1 MNKIILPDIVA
12 AGVYNSKLTIGDKPE
27 SRIRTTT
34 MFEIELPIENSGFTF
49 VDDESSAVNINTII
63 CAKPNQKRHTA
74 RLPFT
79 CHYIHLQVEEGL
91 LCEKLYNMPT
101 FIPTE
106 NREDYLELFIEIEK
120 SFETKLEIDTLLL
133 QSLVL
138 KLIHSLEKESEKQNK
153 YRYFKSD
160 KARAIDNIISYVK
173 SDLTRNLC
181 LDAISEYISISP
193 IYLHRI
199 FKEATGVTLREFVE
213 EERLKKAV
221 LLLTTTELNLTEI
234 AFECGFSSQS
244 YFSSVF
250 KRKMNMS
257 PRRYVKYLS
266 EKYFENNKKL

>member
-1 MNKIILPDIVA
+1 MYFKRITK
-12 AGVYNSKLTIGDKPE
+12 SK
-27 SRIRTTT
+27 
-34 MFEIELPIENSGFTF
+34 ELPSVTPLTLT
-49 VDDESSAVNINTII
+49 AII
-63 CAKPNQKRHTA
+63 CFFTA
-74 RLPFT
+74 DYAIEHGFN
-79 CHYIHLQVEEGL
+79 HYQIVGPIHNPEKGL

-199 FKEATGVTLREFVE
+199 FKEATEVTLREFVE